1 MSDPVIVNENSAAT
15 VEVKVETVSLPS
27 KVQDTP
33 MASVKKV
40 CGMCGQQEGKYKC
53 SRCEIP

>member
-1 MSDPVIVNENSAAT
+1 MSDAVVVDESSAAT

-40 CGMCGQQEGKYKC
+40 CGMCGQDGKYKC